1 MTGEPDGAGVGVW
14 GERTA
19 PVIRAAHAAPPA
31 FCARGQPVPRG
42 SDVAQGSRPAGAEI
56 TGQATR
62 ATRTPGRALAKLQSN
77 IDDGALVFGPAD
89 RAEVITIAER
99 IAAQPTVGGGHR
111 FRDVLH
117 IATAQSPGTAEFRS
131 FDSNRRWPAVA
142 AGLAA
147 TPHRRAAAGRGEFR
161 SAPGHETRECRRSLI
176 ANGSH
181 PVSAPGVWMN
191 RVASASVR
199 PKLTS
204 LRSDWLKPSAGGFLD
219 MKNASYAQGDAKGR
233 YSSAGSGLTLS

>member
-1 MTGEPDGAGVGVW
+1 MRFAQLQVPTGLTGSAELSVALP
-14 GERTA
+14 TA
-19 PVIRAAHAAPPA
+19 WSCAVTRSAHSRRW
-31 FCARGQPVPRG
+31 CGRCEVSLRVTLTMVARGQPVPGR
-42 SDVAQGSRPAGAEI
+42 SDVARVARPVGAEI

-77 IDDGALVFGPAD
+77 IDDGALVVGPAD

-99 IAAQPTVGGGHR
+99 IAAQPPSVA
-111 FRDVLH
+111 
-117 IATAQSPGTAEFRS
+117 ATGFVMSCTSPPPNPPGTAEFLS

-181 PVSAPGVWMN
+181 RVSAPGVWMN
-191 RVASASVR
+191 RAASASVR
-199 PKLTS
+199 PKLTA
-204 LRSDWLKPSAGGFLD
+204 LRSDW
-219 MKNASYAQGDAKGR
+219 
-233 YSSAGSGLTLS
+233 